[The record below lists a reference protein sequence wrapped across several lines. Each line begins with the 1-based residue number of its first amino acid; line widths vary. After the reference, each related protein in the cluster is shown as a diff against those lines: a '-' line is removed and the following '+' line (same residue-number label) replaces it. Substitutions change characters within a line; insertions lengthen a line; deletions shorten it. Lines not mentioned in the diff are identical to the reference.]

1 MDFLFKLGIV
11 LGFFDWKFS
20 DVRFEF
26 LYFLEKELGFLMM
39 KWLDVGKF
47 IIEDVQMLFEVL
59 LAELFFAIELMLDL
73 LPTIIE

>member
-1 MDFLFKLGIV
+1 
-11 LGFFDWKFS
+11 
-20 DVRFEF
+20 
-26 LYFLEKELGFLMM
+26 MM

-73 LPTIIE
+73 LPTIVEQFHFGSRGREGRYG

>member
-1 MDFLFKLGIV
+1 
-11 LGFFDWKFS
+11 
-20 DVRFEF
+20 
-26 LYFLEKELGFLMM
+26 MM